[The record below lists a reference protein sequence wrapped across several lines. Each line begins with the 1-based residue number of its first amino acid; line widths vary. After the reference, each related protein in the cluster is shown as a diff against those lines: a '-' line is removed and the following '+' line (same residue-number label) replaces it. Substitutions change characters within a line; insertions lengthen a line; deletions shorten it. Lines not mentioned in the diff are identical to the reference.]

1 MDEASILNA
10 YRRYARNYNRFFGKI
25 FEQGR
30 RQVVRYMNCQ
40 PGDRTLDVGIGTG
53 LSLNFYPKDTL
64 VVGIDIS
71 PEMLAMAREAIHRS
85 DSRNV
90 CLSLMDAQK
99 LCFPDDTFD
108 KVAAMYVASVVP
120 DPQSMIAE
128 IKRVCKPDGD
138 IFILNHFSNGHLLP
152 KMIEKIFAPF
162 ENVIGF
168 RPHFPLDHFIDN
180 AALKVVSLSQVN
192 LFGYWTLIHAKN
204 GEPDSKRIAS

>member
-53 LSLNFYPKDTL
+53 LSLNFYPNHTF

-71 PEMLAMAREAIHRS
+71 PHMLAIARKVIYRSEA
-85 DSRNV
+85 RNV
-90 CLSLMDAQK
+90 SLSLMDAQK
-99 LCFPDDTFD
+99 LCFPDHTFD

-120 DPQSMIAE
+120 DPCSMIAE
-128 IKRVCKPDGD
+128 MKRVCRRDGD
-138 IFILNHFSNGHLLP
+138 IFILNHFSNSHLLP
-152 KMIEKIFAPF
+152 KMIEKILAPLRTSLVF
-162 ENVIGF
+162 VPI
-168 RPHFPLDHFIDN
+168 FPW
-180 AALKVVSLSQVN
+180 SRLS
-192 LFGYWTLIHAKN
+192 TAT
-204 GEPDSKRIAS
+204 R